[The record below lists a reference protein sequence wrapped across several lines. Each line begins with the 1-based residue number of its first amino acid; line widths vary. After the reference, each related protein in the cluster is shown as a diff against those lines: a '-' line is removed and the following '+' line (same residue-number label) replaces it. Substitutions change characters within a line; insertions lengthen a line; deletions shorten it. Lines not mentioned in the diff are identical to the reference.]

1 MPEIP
6 PRSVQTKRNASER
19 PGGAAKAHTPNHTAA
34 IHVVKARLGMSDDDY
49 RSLLLALTG
58 KSSSKV
64 MSQGE
69 RARVRQRLEHLA
81 RLAGLPGRS
90 GKVLRLGAE
99 RALERKVWALWRQLW
114 LGGQVQS
121 PHPAALQAWVQRQT
135 GCAHLQACTDAQLH
149 ILIES
154 LKGWLARPPAA

>member
-6 PRSVQTKRNASER
+6 PRPIQTKQNASER

-34 IHVVKARLGMSDDDY
+34 IHVLKARLGMSDDDY

-99 RALERKVWALWRQLW
+99 RALERKM
-114 LGGQVQS
+114 
-121 PHPAALQAWVQRQT
+121 
-135 GCAHLQACTDAQLH
+135 
-149 ILIES
+149 
-154 LKGWLARPPAA
+154 

>member
-1 MPEIP
+1 MYNKPPE
-6 PRSVQTKRNASER
+6 T
-19 PGGAAKAHTPNHTAA
+19 HCNHTAA
-34 IHVVKARLGMSDDDY
+34 IHVIKAHLGMNDDNY
-49 RSLLLALTG
+49 HSLLLTLTG

-90 GKVLRLGAE
+90 GKVLRLAPA